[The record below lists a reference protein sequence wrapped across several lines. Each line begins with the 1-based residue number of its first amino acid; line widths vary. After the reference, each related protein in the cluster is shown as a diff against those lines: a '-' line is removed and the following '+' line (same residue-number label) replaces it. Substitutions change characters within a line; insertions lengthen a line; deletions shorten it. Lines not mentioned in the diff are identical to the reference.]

1 MGLRH
6 KRKKQH
12 GTTTT
17 IALVIIL
24 VLILVLIWSEFISG
38 PNRVKEQIYAQ
49 RIEKIEKKNKD
60 IQGISEHVFDYTT
73 YQGYDDTTL
82 YWYNAKSKLITTRDM
97 DTLNYKKAKRIAKK
111 NYKINCDSIVLGY
124 GYNNPVYEIRGSKK
138 LILLDYD
145 SFERVYERETK

>member
-49 RIEKIEKKNKD
+49 RI
-60 IQGISEHVFDYTT
+60 
-73 YQGYDDTTL
+73 L
-82 YWYNAKSKLITTRDM
+82 LAKTCIM
-97 DTLNYKKAKRIAKK
+97 
-111 NYKINCDSIVLGY
+111 
-124 GYNNPVYEIRGSKK
+124 YE
-138 LILLDYD
+138 LWILLKNL
-145 SFERVYERETK
+145 V